1 MRIPIIL
8 FILSMAAFTANAQQG
23 AESKESKEAAEANAR
38 LKQKIKM
45 VDFILRSPDM
55 QRRRQASDDKL
66 AKDLLARAT
75 NNFMEMDEYFDRG
88 EYLEAEAIL
97 DFVLRDLSVASQ
109 LLSADSRK
117 QDRYKQSLR
126 QLDSF
131 ELPTWKN
138 LTFEQSEYLQTQLM
152 QIEALR
158 EKSVQLSSDRDFD
171 AAVELLDRAYNL
183 KRELIVELPHEQV
196 VVYDQVFDSIHE
208 EYEYLNRRSYHYLE
222 MVELALTRVETN
234 LPTRK
239 LVDDYIY
246 RALGDLEEAE
256 KLEDQDRLA
265 DAIGKLDQTI
275 KQLVSA
281 LKILGINI

>member
-1 MRIPIIL
+1 MWLRFFVFML
-8 FILSMAAFTANAQQG
+8 TMACFTVSAQQG
-23 AESKESKEAAEANAR
+23 AAFGDATAANER

-55 QRRRQASDDKL
+55 EQRRQTSADEL

-75 NNFMEMDEYFDRG
+75 QNFLEMDEYFDRG
-88 EYLEAEAIL
+88 DYLEAEAIL
-97 DFVLRDLSVASQ
+97 DFVLRDLSAASQ

-126 QLDSF
+126 RLDSF
-131 ELPTWKN
+131 ELPPWKI
-138 LTFEQSEYLQTQLM
+138 LTLEQSEYLQTQLM
-152 QIEALR
+152 QIETLR
-158 EKSVQLSSDRDFD
+158 EKSVQLSSARDFD
-171 AAVELLDRAYNL
+171 VAVDLLDRAYNL
-183 KRELIVELPHEQV
+183 KRELIDELPHERI

-222 MVELALTRVETN
+222 MVELALSRVETD

-246 RALGDLEEAE
+246 RALGDLEQAE

-265 DAIGKLDQTI
+265 DAIGKLDETI
-275 KQLVSA
+275 KQLVSV
-281 LKILGINI
+281 LKIIGINI